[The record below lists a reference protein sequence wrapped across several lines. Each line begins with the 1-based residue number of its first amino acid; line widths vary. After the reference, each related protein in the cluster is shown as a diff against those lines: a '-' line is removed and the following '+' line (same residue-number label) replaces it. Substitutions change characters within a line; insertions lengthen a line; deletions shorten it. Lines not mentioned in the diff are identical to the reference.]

1 MNDSKRREFWILKS
15 PRLYGSKLEAKFCKM
30 GKLDE
35 DEEQFHVVEL
45 QPHERIFSREQVI
58 DLLHDRLESYS
69 LLECTEI
76 ADILFGKELFA
87 STETG
92 EK

>member
-1 MNDSKRREFWILKS
+1 MSDKRRREFWIE
-15 PRLYGSKLEAKFCKM
+15 PEVRDTRLSEVLSFDPNKEYNATHYKHIHA
-30 GKLDE
+30 
-35 DEEQFHVVEL
+35 VEL

-76 ADILFGKELFA
+76 ADILFGNELFA
-87 STETG
+87 TG